1 MLFALLRKSN
11 GFLITFV
18 VEKKIMGLKM
28 RITYKDTDYV
38 YEIINGA
45 GITKDT
51 AELKILLNG
60 KTVTLQK
67 NTNKVW
73 MQEEGEFAIEPELAQ
88 ALGRSVS
95 STSMASQRAP
105 RSGRPKSS
113 RWSTGAGSTAT
124 TRSRSPRR
132 RRSSPAH
139 QVALVRAA
147 GATGTCIVRR
157 AVERGV

>member
-1 MLFALLRKSN
+1 
-11 GFLITFV
+11 
-18 VEKKIMGLKM
+18 MGLKM

-60 KTVTLQK
+60 HTVTLLK

-73 MQEEGEFAIEPELAQ
+73 TQEEGEFAIEPDLAQ

-95 STSMASQRAP
+95 LRYRM
-105 RSGRPKSS
+105 
-113 RWSTGAGSTAT
+113 
-124 TRSRSPRR
+124 
-132 RRSSPAH
+132 
-139 QVALVRAA
+139 
-147 GATGTCIVRR
+147 
-157 AVERGV
+157 